1 MLQLTTQQG
10 EFMKVERLERWI
22 GRNKLSH
29 DEIDDNRFLKAAT
42 HFADT
47 AIQYGRDRY
56 SGNNMPLFADCLDT
70 DNLIAP
76 RSKTSY
82 KSGTEPKPTV
92 WCFFQNQQNLMR
104 LLASLSQY
112 TGNEKYVH
120 AAGEAA
126 DYMFKN
132 YWYPESGVLHWG
144 GHGYV
149 DLVTGNRYGMKGV
162 VHEIEDV
169 YPYWELLRAVDPE
182 KGEMLMKGIWEVNM
196 KDWDALHYNRHGD
209 FNKQVDHVNT
219 WNRPWDGYKEPSIT
233 GDLSFISVAL
243 DMAYAGYNLGYQT
256 HQEAPRIWAERL
268 LNLIIKQRDSETGIL
283 PNLIHPQSAKRGL
296 NVFGRKYPRAT
307 EPRVYVGNQLNH
319 TITQMMGM
327 LTIVENTQKYGRVS
341 EMAHIKEAVE
351 QHIIGFLNSSYDQE
365 TNTLK
370 SIIIDGTDLTDFR
383 ILGPF
388 RDAKLYFGAKE
399 GGAFLPQNITPLF
412 TSVCGRGYRVSGG
425 RTEFRDYLRI
435 MFKAFGIGDIGEDK
449 NSQPQLHNNTNALE
463 PAFIF
468 ALVDLYRVEPKT
480 EFLSMAEHI
489 GENLLKTRQHIDSGL
504 FTLEDGF
511 VFHSRVMD
519 KPELQEG
526 HEGKTVSEL
535 LQNSHRTANLDAM
548 EPLALLSIYA
558 AQTGQYNIMPS
569 WTAGGLYLKIS
580 SVGHI
585 VSKEMQLWF
594 DKPALKQFYKDNN
607 INCTWSI
614 DED

>member
-1 MLQLTTQQG
+1 
-10 EFMKVERLERWI
+10 MKVERLERWI
-22 GRNKLSH
+22 GRNKL
-29 DEIDDNRFLKAAT
+29 DPKGIDNNRFLKAAT

-56 SGNNMPLFADCLDT
+56 SGKNMPLFADCLDT
-70 DNLIAP
+70 EHLKAP

-104 LLASLSQY
+104 LLASLSQFI
-112 TGNEKYVH
+112 GNEKYVR

-126 DYMFKN
+126 AYMFNN
-132 YWYPESGVLHWG
+132 YWYPQSGVLHWG

-169 YPYWELLRAVDPE
+169 YPYWELLRAVDPD
-182 KGEMLMKGIWEVNM
+182 KSEMLMKGIWEVNM

-209 FNKQVDHVNT
+209 FNKQVDHTNT
-219 WNRPWDGYKEPSIT
+219 WNRPWDGYKEPNIS

-243 DMAYAGYNLGYQT
+243 DMAYAAYSLGYQK
-256 HQEAPRIWAERL
+256 HEEAPRIWAERL
-268 LNLIIKQRDSETGIL
+268 LNLIIMQRDPDTRIL
-283 PNLIHPQSAKRGL
+283 PFLMHPQSSRRGL
-296 NVFGRKYPRAT
+296 NVFGSKYPQAT
-307 EPRVYVGNQLNH
+307 EPRVYVGNLLNH
-319 TITQMMGM
+319 SITQMMGM
-327 LTIVENTQKYGRVS
+327 LTIVENAQKYGRVS

-351 QHIIGFLNSSYDQE
+351 QHIIGFLNASYDQQN
-365 TNTLK
+365 NTLK

-383 ILGPF
+383 IIGPF

-399 GGAFLPQNITPLF
+399 GGAFLPQHITPLF
-412 TSVCGRGYRVSGG
+412 TSVCARGYRVSGG
-425 RTEFRDYLRI
+425 KSEFRDYLRT
-435 MFKAFGIGDIGEDK
+435 MFKAFGIGDIGVDK
-449 NSQPQLHNNTNALE
+449 NTQPLLNNDTTALE

-480 EFLSMAEHI
+480 EFLAMAEQI
-489 GENLLKTRQHIDSGL
+489 GHNLLKQRQHVDSGL
-504 FTLEDGF
+504 FTLEDDF

-526 HEGKTVSEL
+526 HEGKTVFEL
-535 LQNSHRTANLDAM
+535 LNDNHKTANLDAM
-548 EPLALLSIYA
+548 EPLALLNIYA
-558 AQTGQYNIMPS
+558 AQTGQYNIMPE
-569 WTAGGLYLKIS
+569 WTAGGLYLKVN

-594 DKPALKQFYKDNN
+594 DKPALKQFYQGIN
-607 INCTWSI
+607 INCTWDI
-614 DED
+614 DEN

>member
-1 MLQLTTQQG
+1 
-10 EFMKVERLERWI
+10 MKVERLERWI
-22 GRNKLSH
+22 SRNKLDLKKV
-29 DEIDDNRFLKAAT
+29 DENRFLKAAT

-56 SGNNMPLFADCLDT
+56 SGKNMPLFADCLDT
-70 DNLIAP
+70 EHLKAP

-126 DYMFKN
+126 EYMFNN
-132 YWYPESGVLHWG
+132 YWYPQSGVLHWG

-149 DLVTGNRYGMKGV
+149 DLVTSNKYGMKGV

-169 YPYWELLRAVDPE
+169 YPYWELLRSVDTD
-182 KGEMLMKGIWEVNM
+182 KCEMLMKGIWEVNI

-209 FNKQVDHVNT
+209 FKKQVDHANT
-219 WNRPWDGYKEPSIT
+219 WNRPWDGYKEPKIS

-243 DMAYAGYNLGYQT
+243 DMAYAAYSLGYQK
-256 HQEAPRIWAERL
+256 QEEAPRIWAERL
-268 LNLIIKQRDSETGIL
+268 LNLIIKQRDPDTGIL
-283 PNLIHPQSAKRGL
+283 PFLMHPQSSRRGL
-296 NVFGRKYPRAT
+296 NVFGRKYPQAT
-307 EPRVYVGNQLNH
+307 EPRVYVGNLLNH
-319 TITQMMGM
+319 SITQMMGM
-327 LTIVENTQKYGRVS
+327 LTIVENAQKYGRIS

-351 QHIIGFLNSSYDQE
+351 QHIIGFLNASYDPQN
-365 TNTLK
+365 NTLK

-399 GGAFLPQNITPLF
+399 GGAFLPQHITPLF
-412 TSVCGRGYRVSGG
+412 TSVCARGYRVSGG
-425 RTEFRDYLRI
+425 KSEFRDYLRT
-435 MFKAFGIGDIGEDK
+435 MFKAFGIGDIGVNK
-449 NSQPQLHNNTNALE
+449 NTQPQFEDDTIALE

-468 ALVDLYRVEPKT
+468 ALVDLYRVEQKT

-504 FTLEDGF
+504 FTLEDDF

-519 KPELQEG
+519 KPALQEG

-535 LQNSHRTANLDAM
+535 LQDSHKTANLDAM
-548 EPLALLSIYA
+548 EPLALLNIYA
-558 AQTGQYNIMPS
+558 AQTGQYNIMPE
-569 WTAGGLYLKIS
+569 WTAGGLYLKVS

-594 DKPALKQFYKDNN
+594 DKPALKQFYKNNN

-614 DED
+614 EDD

>member
-1 MLQLTTQQG
+1 
-10 EFMKVERLERWI
+10 MKVERLERWI
-22 GRNKLSH
+22 GRNKL
-29 DEIDDNRFLKAAT
+29 DPKEIDNNRFLKAAT

-56 SGNNMPLFADCLDT
+56 SGKNMPIFADCLDT
-70 DNLIAP
+70 EHLRAP

-126 DYMFKN
+126 AYMFNN
-132 YWYPESGVLHWG
+132 YWYPQSGVLHWG

-169 YPYWELLRAVDPE
+169 YPYWELLRAVDPD
-182 KGEMLMKGIWEVNM
+182 KSEMLMKGIWEVNM

-209 FNKQVDHVNT
+209 FNKQVDHTNT
-219 WNRPWDGYKEPSIT
+219 WNRPWDGYKEPNIS

-243 DMAYAGYNLGYQT
+243 DMAYAAYSLGYQN
-256 HQEAPRIWAERL
+256 HEEAPRIWAERL
-268 LNLIIKQRDSETGIL
+268 LNLIIKQRDPDTGIL
-283 PNLIHPQSAKRGL
+283 PFLMHPQSSRRGL
-296 NVFGRKYPRAT
+296 NIFGRKYPQAT
-307 EPRVYVGNQLNH
+307 EPRVYVGNLLNH
-319 TITQMMGM
+319 SITQMMGM
-327 LTIVENTQKYGRVS
+327 LTIVENAQKYGRIS

-351 QHIIGFLNSSYDQE
+351 QHIIGFLNASYDPQN
-365 TNTLK
+365 NTLK
-370 SIIIDGTDLTDFR
+370 SIIIDGTDLTDYR
-383 ILGPF
+383 IEGSF
-388 RDAKLYFGAKE
+388 RDSKLYFGAKE
-399 GGAFLPQNITPLF
+399 GGAFLPQHITPLF
-412 TSVCGRGYRVSGG
+412 TSVCARGYRVSGG
-425 RTEFRDYLRI
+425 RSEFRDYLRT
-435 MFKAFGIGDIGEDK
+435 MFKVFGIGDIGVNK
-449 NSQPQLHNNTNALE
+449 NTQPQFENDTTALE

-480 EFLSMAEHI
+480 EFLSVAEQI
-489 GENLLKTRQHIDSGL
+489 GYNLLKQRQHVDSGL
-504 FTLEDGF
+504 FTLEDDF

-519 KPELQEG
+519 KLELQEG

-535 LQNSHRTANLDAM
+535 LQDSHRTANLDAM
-548 EPLALLSIYA
+548 EPLAILSIYA
-558 AQTGQYNIMPS
+558 AQTGQYNIIPG
-569 WTAGGLYLKIS
+569 WTAGGLYLKVN

-594 DKPALKQFYKDNN
+594 DKPALKQFYQDIN
-607 INCTWSI
+607 INCTWDI
-614 DED
+614 DEN